1 MIQLP
6 AYIHALGTTALLAS
20 SVVGALVVVTG
31 KYHSCYSA
39 DPLSGPQK
47 LHKEITPRVG
57 GLAIYLGVLAA
68 FVLARSLQLRVAD
81 HLSVLLLAGL
91 PAWLLGLTEDI
102 TKRVR
107 PRWRLL
113 GAMASGVIASMIT
126 GISIT
131 TVGVPGLDTV
141 LQIAPLS
148 ILFTA
153 FAVAGVTN
161 AVNLIDGM
169 NGLASGFACVAFA
182 ALGLIALSEGDHPM
196 VRYCVVLGASSLG
209 FMLLN
214 WPRGR
219 IFLGDSGSY
228 FLGFALAWAC
238 VRLSQTQPQVS
249 PFAVLLICIHPV
261 FEALYSIWRRMIRGQ
276 GCSHADRLHLHSL
289 ILRRIVRTPSSALNR
304 VLRALFNGRDVSR
317 AQPWMSNAVGGI
329 VVAGMSIPA
338 ALVALLTHHNSLYA
352 TLSCMLFALGY
363 VSIYAR
369 LVRFY
374 WCSPI
379 QFLLERPAQQVLQL
393 RRRRYS
399 AAP

>member
-1 MIQLP
+1 MQLP
-6 AYIHALGTTALLAS
+6 AYFHELATTALLAS
-20 SVVGALVVVTG
+20 SVVGALLVATG
-31 KYHSCYSA
+31 RYHSRYSA
-39 DPLSGPQK
+39 DPMNGAQK
-47 LHKEITPRVG
+47 LHNEPTTRVG

-68 FVLARSLQLRVAD
+68 FVLARSLHLRVAD

-91 PAWLLGLTEDI
+91 PAWILGLTEDI

-113 GAMASGVIASMIT
+113 GAMASGVIASLIT

-131 TVGVPGLDTV
+131 SLGVPGLDTV

-161 AVNLIDGM
+161 AINLIDGM

-182 ALGLIALSEGDHPM
+182 ALGLIALTEGDFPM

-214 WPRGR
+214 WPRGK

-228 FLGFALAWAC
+228 FLGFAIAWAC
-238 VRLSQTQPQVS
+238 VRLSQTQPQVA
-249 PFAVLLICIHPV
+249 PFAILLICIHPV

-276 GCSHADRLHLHSL
+276 SCSHADRLHLHSL
-289 ILRRIVRTPSSALNR
+289 ILRRVVRSSSSGLNR
-304 VLRALFNGRDVSR
+304 TLRVLFNGHDVSR
-317 AQPWMSNAVGGI
+317 AKPWISNAVGGI

-338 ALVALLTHHNSLYA
+338 AVVAFISHNNSFYSTVACL
-352 TLSCMLFALGY
+352 LFAMGY
-363 VSIYAR
+363 VAIYAR
-369 LVRFY
+369 LVRFA

-379 QFLLERPAQQVLQL
+379 QFLFERPAQQVLLL
-393 RRRRYS
+393 RRRRYG
-399 AAP
+399 AAR